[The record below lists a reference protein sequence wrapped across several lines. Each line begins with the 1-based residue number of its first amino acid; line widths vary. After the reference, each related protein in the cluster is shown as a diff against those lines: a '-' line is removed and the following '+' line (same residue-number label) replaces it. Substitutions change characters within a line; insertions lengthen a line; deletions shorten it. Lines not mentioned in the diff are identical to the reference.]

1 MKCSLIVFVA
11 LVSSA
16 FAAPRAQPQLSNVI
30 AGAKEEVV
38 QSATDSKCASL
49 CAKYQTA
56 STQAYCPK
64 VCKAAVA
71 GWAAAHAQY
80 KAT

>member
-11 LVSSA
+11 LASSA

-30 AGAKEEVV
+30 AGIKEDVV
-38 QSATDSKCASL
+38 QGATDSKCASL
-49 CAKYQTA
+49 CAKYQTP

-64 VCKAAVA
+64 VCNAAAA
-71 GWAAAHAQY
+71 GWAAAQAHY
-80 KAT
+80 KE